1 MEETL
6 LIQQCK
12 ENDIDAF
19 ESLFKQYENKIY
31 NIAYYILK
39 NEHDAM
45 DVTQEVALK
54 IYRSISNFKGDSK
67 LSTWIYRITYN
78 TCLDYIKK
86 RKEDLSLDEYIAIE
100 GETIDNTEDTYE
112 SNELRNIIK
121 NCILKLNEDFRTII
135 VLRDVHGFSY
145 QEIAGILNIEV
156 GTVKS
161 RLNRAREALKKELIK
176 NGIVRG
182 QKA

>member
-1 MEETL
+1 M
-6 LIQQCK
+6 
-12 ENDIDAF
+12 
-19 ESLFKQYENKIY
+19 
-31 NIAYYILK
+31 
-39 NEHDAM
+39 
-45 DVTQEVALK
+45 
-54 IYRSISNFKGDSK
+54 
-67 LSTWIYRITYN
+67 
-78 TCLDYIKK
+78 
-86 RKEDLSLDEYIAIE
+86 DEYIAIE

-161 RLNRAREALKKELIK
+161 RLNVLERHLRR
-176 NGIVRG
+176 N
-182 QKA
+182 